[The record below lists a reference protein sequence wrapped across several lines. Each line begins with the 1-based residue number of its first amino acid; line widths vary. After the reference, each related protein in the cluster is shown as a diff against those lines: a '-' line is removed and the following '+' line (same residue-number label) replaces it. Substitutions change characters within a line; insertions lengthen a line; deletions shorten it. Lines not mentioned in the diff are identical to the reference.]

1 MARYAARRSS
11 AEGVSYVLGPDNR
24 AGRYRFDSVD
34 AGSDRLSA
42 AAKNPFIWAADI
54 VITIIVIIVLFWLYG
69 SYWTNISANQA
80 QSELKSEVDSVWAET
95 GESVQATPGM
105 VDPQVG
111 DPWLSS
117 ITSTAEEGT
126 PLMKMY
132 APRLGDDWSYTVVN
146 GVTTE
151 ALRTGPGLYTS
162 TQLPGQHG
170 NVGIAG
176 HRDGN
181 GAPFIHLD
189 DLEVCD
195 ALVLETRDNWFIYRV
210 LPAAV
215 DAADESGKQD
225 RLDAISNCLDDHTA
239 SMVAGISQGIG
250 AGGDG
255 FDYSTVSGVHVTTPD
270 DNSVIAPMPQDT
282 TVPPE
287 GAGLSVL
294 TLTTCHPMYFNY
306 ERLITHA
313 VLERVDAVDG
323 DYVPAEIAGT
333 AAGAAAAESR

>member
-11 AEGVSYVLGPDNR
+11 AEGVSYVLGPSNR
-24 AGRYRFDSVD
+24 AGRYRFDT
-34 AGSDRLSA
+34 AEPEHDRLSA

-54 VITIIVIIVLFWLYG
+54 VITVIVIIILFWFYG

-80 QSELKSEVDSVWAET
+80 QSELKSKVDSVWAET

-117 ITSTAEEGT
+117 IASTAEEGT

-151 ALRTGPGLYTS
+151 SLRTGPGLYTS

-195 ALVLETRDNWFIYRV
+195 PIVLQTRDNWFIYRV

-215 DAADESGKQD
+215 DENDVTGKQG
-225 RLDAISNCLDDHTA
+225 RLDAISECLDSHTA
-239 SMVAGISQGIG
+239 SIVAGTSEGIG
-250 AGGDG
+250 ATSDG
-255 FDYSTVSGVHVTTPD
+255 FDYSTVGGVHVTTPD
-270 DNSVIAPMPQDT
+270 DNSVIAPMPQDVN
-282 TVPPE
+282 VPPE
-287 GAGLSVL
+287 GAGLSIL

-306 ERLITHA
+306 ERLISHA

-323 DYVPAEIAGT
+323 EYVPAEIADT